1 MRRIRLGAGSALL
14 AGTLAVGG
22 LALAPTAAAVTPDV
36 ATINATCTIGGSGVA
51 TLTATQDGT
60 SATVTVTSATVTVTS
75 EDITAPIALAE
86 DSIQSTLTLVNASGG
101 TVAFTGTENPAL
113 AAGDGVQVGPLTG
126 TVAPGDSLDA
136 FGGSLQMVIF
146 GFPVTCTAGAAQSP
160 GPFVF
165 D

>member
-14 AGTLAVGG
+14 AGTLAVSG

-60 SATVTVTSATVTVTS
+60 SATVTVTS
-75 EDITAPIALAE
+75 EGITAPIALAE

-146 GFPVTCTAGAAQSP
+146 GFPVTCTAGAAQAP

>member
-1 MRRIRLGAGSALL
+1 MRRIRLGAASALV
-14 AGTLAVGG
+14 AGTLAVTG
-22 LALAPTAAAVTPDV
+22 LALAPTAVAVTPDV
-36 ATINATCTIGGSGVA
+36 ATINASCTIGGSGVA

-60 SATVTVTSATVTVTS
+60 SATVTVTS
-75 EDITAPIALAE
+75 EEITAPIALAE
-86 DSIQSTLTLVNASGG
+86 DSIQSTLTFVDASGG

-113 AAGDGVQVGPLTG
+113 AAGDGVEVGPLTG
-126 TVAPGDSLDA
+126 TVAPGDSLEA

>member
-14 AGTLAVGG
+14 AGTLAVSG

-51 TLTATQDGT
+51 TLTVTQDGT
-60 SATVTVTSATVTVTS
+60 SATVTVTS
-75 EDITAPIALAE
+75 EGITAPIALAE

>member
-1 MRRIRLGAGSALL
+1 MRRIRLGVGPALAAGA
-14 AGTLAVGG
+14 LAVTG
-22 LALAPTAAAVTPDV
+22 LAFAPTAAAVTPDV

-51 TLTATQDGT
+51 PLTATQDGT
-60 SATVTVTSATVTVTS
+60 SATVTVTS
-75 EDITAPIALAE
+75 EGITAPIALAE
-86 DSIQSTLTLVNASGG
+86 DSIQSTLTLANASGG

-113 AAGDGVQVGPLTG
+113 AAGDGVEVGPLTG

>member
-1 MRRIRLGAGSALL
+1 MRRIRLGVGPALAAGA
-14 AGTLAVGG
+14 LAVTG
-22 LALAPTAAAVTPDV
+22 LAFAPTAAAVTPDV

-60 SATVTVTSATVTVTS
+60 SATVTVTS
-75 EDITAPIALAE
+75 EEITAPIALAE
-86 DSIQSTLTLVNASGG
+86 DSIQSTLTLANASGG

-113 AAGDGVQVGPLTG
+113 AAGDGVEVGPLTG

>member
-14 AGTLAVGG
+14 AGTLAVSG

-51 TLTATQDGT
+51 TLTATQDG
-60 SATVTVTSATVTVTS
+60 TSATVTVTS

>member
-14 AGTLAVGG
+14 AGTLAVSG

-60 SATVTVTSATVTVTS
+60 SATVTVTS

-86 DSIQSTLTLVNASGG
+86 DTIQSTLTLVNASGG

>member
-60 SATVTVTSATVTVTS
+60 SATVTVTS
-75 EDITAPIALAE
+75 EGITAPIALAE

>member
-1 MRRIRLGAGSALL
+1 MRRIRLGAGSALV
-14 AGTLAVGG
+14 AGTLAVTG
-22 LALAPTAAAVTPDV
+22 LALAPTAVAVTPDV
-36 ATINATCTIGGSGVA
+36 ATINANCTIGGSGVA

-60 SATVTVTSATVTVTS
+60 SATVTVTS
-75 EDITAPIALAE
+75 EGITAPIALAE
-86 DSIQSTLTLVNASGG
+86 DSIQSTLTLVDASGG

-113 AAGDGVQVGPLTG
+113 AAGDGVEVGPLTG
-126 TVAPGDSLDA
+126 TVTPGASLEA

-146 GFPVTCTAGAAQSP
+146 GFPVTCTADAAQSP

>member
-14 AGTLAVGG
+14 AGTLAVSG

-60 SATVTVTSATVTVTS
+60 SATVTVTS
-75 EDITAPIALAE
+75 EGITAPIALAE

>member
-14 AGTLAVGG
+14 AGTLAVTG
-22 LALAPTAAAVTPDV
+22 LALAPTAVAVTPDV
-36 ATINATCTIGGSGVA
+36 ATINASCTIGGSGVA

-60 SATVTVTSATVTVTS
+60 SATVTVTS
-75 EDITAPIALAE
+75 EEITAPIALAE

-113 AAGDGVQVGPLTG
+113 AAGDGVEVGPLTG

>member
-1 MRRIRLGAGSALL
+1 MRRIRLGVGPALAAGA
-14 AGTLAVGG
+14 LAVTG
-22 LALAPTAAAVTPDV
+22 LAFAPTAAAVTPDV

-60 SATVTVTSATVTVTS
+60 SATVTVTS
-75 EDITAPIALAE
+75 EGITAPIALAE

-113 AAGDGVQVGPLTG
+113 AAGDGVEVGPLTG